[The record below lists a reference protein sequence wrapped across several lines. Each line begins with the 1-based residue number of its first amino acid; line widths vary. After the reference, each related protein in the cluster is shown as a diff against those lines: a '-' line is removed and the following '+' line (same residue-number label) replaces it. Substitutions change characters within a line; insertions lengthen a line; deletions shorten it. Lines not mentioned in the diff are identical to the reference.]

1 MSNDELNKPNVDEI
15 SKPVELS
22 EPVKSP
28 ESEQITVKKSTFK
41 MLIIG
46 ITASLI
52 VVAFFSGYTLGSQ
65 TVAPVVIQE
74 SPTPT
79 PTVPQPTQ
87 IPPQEEQ
94 RIFVS
99 LSDDPVLGNPN
110 APVTIVEFSDFQ
122 CPFCARFFDQ
132 TLPQI
137 QQDYIDTGKVK
148 LVFRD
153 FPIES
158 IHANAKAASMA
169 AECAD
174 DQKMFWQYHDK
185 LFEGQTQW
193 ARLSAEDASN
203 TFKQYASDL
212 NLATED
218 FNTCLDSA
226 KYMSE
231 INQDFQNGANYGV
244 TGTPAFFIGNDK
256 DGYVAVIGAK
266 PYSSFQQVID
276 KELS

>member
-1 MSNDELNKPNVDEI
+1 MSDDEFNKPNVEEI
-15 SKPVELS
+15 SKPTEQI

-28 ESEQITVKKSTFK
+28 ASEQMTMKKSTFK

-74 SPTPT
+74 NPT

-99 LSDDPVLGNPN
+99 LSDDPVIGDPN

-137 QQDYIDTGKVK
+137 QQDYIDTGKVR

-158 IHANAKAASMA
+158 IHANAKAASIA

-174 DQKMFWQYHDK
+174 DQKMFWEYHDK

-193 ARLSAEDASN
+193 APLSAEDASN
-203 TFKQYASDL
+203 TFKQYASEL
-212 NLATED
+212 KIATDD

-226 KYMSE
+226 KYSSE

-256 DGYVAVIGAK
+256 DGYVTLIGAK

>member
-1 MSNDELNKPNVDEI
+1 MSGDEFNKPHVDEI
-15 SKPVELS
+15 SKPAELS

-46 ITASLI
+46 IMVSLI

-74 SPTPT
+74 TPTPT

-87 IPPQEEQ
+87 IPTQDEQ

-99 LSDDPVLGNPN
+99 LSDDPIKGDPN

-148 LVFRD
+148 LVYRD

-203 TFKQYASDL
+203 TFKQYASELDL
-212 NLATED
+212 VTDD

-226 KYMSE
+226 KYSSE
-231 INQDFQNGANYGV
+231 INEDFQNGENYGV

-256 DGYVAVIGAK
+256 DGYVTVIGAK

>member
-74 SPTPT
+74 NPTPT